1 MLNSQ
6 DPSTH
11 VNTFQI
17 PHSVASG
24 IWVVSPL
31 QGSSGGA
38 LPSPSVKAPCS
49 GTDTGQTPTAPT
61 AAVAAAKAEA
71 EARSRRPP
79 PGEETGSA
87 AAAAAAAA
95 AVAAVQT
102 SPGPSAAASLSLQT
116 QADNSTQ
123 HAYGTEHHDTPAA
136 SSHGYRSPEACNVD
150 GPEESTQFTQSEAE
164 PSQPAKRS
172 AFDVLLKGQ
181 RDSRQR
187 QHIFYLERVEHSEQG
202 DGSWRWHWWEKG
214 SAAAPVGL
222 PTPCWSASTTASTGR
237 QGATTKSVILL
248 QSNAAPAA
256 EPLSWQST
264 LTHGQ
269 HRRPIS
275 GVSHS
280 RSPSTTGLCAARRRR
295 PPPAGPPPPPP
306 PPLPSNRAPTEGW
319 WRGSVGVTKSA
330 LQKAVRLGRASCAV
344 RLAAWLLKAVLGQHW
359 GAGALRVQPSLVRVG
374 MEGGPERTAPCVL
387 TRACAWRVRA
397 GGAHGGPGLLAVG
410 GVACAPTGVHNEA
423 RRCWDRARVA
433 VGGAASPQGLGAHHA
448 CLCPGTHHVHLC
460 GHVVCVALACHG
472 ALEDPGELLRRLPI
486 VCLEDGWL
494 HPSLPLIVWFMVAQ
508 SKGYTLGP
516 LHTSAVLSFVH
527 DLSLGGLRDYLP
539 DAPMGPRVSLPTP
552 LWHFEEADALL
563 LPSGGVEESVLV
575 KALILRAG
583 YGGVAGDVE
592 MLRGYARMWA
602 ARFEG
607 RGAQHGP
614 PSGGSLFQSAS
625 ELLRDSNRQ
634 LQRQQVLQARANSCK
649 QAPTTHQHPASPWL
663 SFTRHLYTHP
673 HMSQPLPTC
682 PGVDTVGPL
691 RRGDIPL
698 SSIDFHVSD
707 VLTHLMGLPA
717 VAAAGGRLTENCWG
731 TEADPTAC
739 LRSAM
744 WLFRSSINH
753 RKWAHEWMAD
763 SSPLHPAASL
773 ANASP
778 LPCRGAQH
786 PPTPQAP
793 DAARSPH
800 PAAPHTTHPPT
811 PAASRVARSPA
822 PRCADDAAAVELAAL
837 LTDLDRDEA
846 VKQRLQPFWQAACQ
860 AADQYSSSYVQRRFH
875 QQQQP
880 AEPWQQLD
888 AFR

>member
-264 LTHGQ
+264 LTHDTAA
-269 HRRPIS
+269 
-275 GVSHS
+275 
-280 RSPSTTGLCAARRRR
+280 PSAASATPDLP
-295 PPPAGPPPPPP
+295 PPPASAQHGGGAPPAGPPPPPPP

-344 RLAAWLLKAVLGQHW
+344 RLAAWLLKA
-359 GAGALRVQPSLVRVG
+359 
-374 MEGGPERTAPCVL
+374 
-387 TRACAWRVRA
+387 
-397 GGAHGGPGLLAVG
+397 
-410 GVACAPTGVHNEA
+410 
-423 RRCWDRARVA
+423 
-433 VGGAASPQGLGAHHA
+433 
-448 CLCPGTHHVHLC
+448 
-460 GHVVCVALACHG
+460 
-472 ALEDPGELLRRLPI
+472 GELLRRLPI

-607 RGAQHGP
+607 RGGESQPSTHPGHPTLAPCSRPSAVTPRTARMPSSYDRSFRTPQDALCAVAACPHAPLAILTAIPNTVALPPLGRAAHIGRPTAQPYPEARQSCSGTPTGSCSGSRCCRHEPTHASRRP
-614 PSGGSLFQSAS
+614 PHIST
-625 ELLRDSNRQ
+625 
-634 LQRQQVLQARANSCK
+634 
-649 QAPTTHQHPASPWL
+649 PPPPWL